1 MAKFKI
7 GDRVIAKKNT
17 PYKITTNGWKG
28 VVVALYDNTIRAKDV
43 IGSAVFSLDPKYFD
57 LDTTPTNQK
66 IVITTDG
73 TTTTAKMYDGKTV
86 VKAAE
91 SKRNPDDK
99 FDFET
104 GAKVAFNRLLG
115 ADVPEDNG
123 GFKVGDVVRIT
134 DAGSI
139 YPTYCSWVMANIKDT
154 DLIARFAYDGKPATD
169 AEYKIIAIGK
179 HIEKSDTTIAYI
191 QRKGICERPC
201 YLIGIEGLKKDEC

>member
-7 GDRVIAKKNT
+7 GDNVIAKKNT
-17 PYKITTNGWKG
+17 PYSITTNGWKG
-28 VVVALYDNTIRAKDV
+28 VVVELYGNTIRVKDV
-43 IGSAVFSLDPKYFD
+43 TGDAVFNLDPKYFD
-57 LDTTPTNQK
+57 LDTTTDQK

-73 TTTTAKMYDGKTV
+73 TTTTAKMYEGKTV

-91 SKRNPDDK
+91 SKCNPDDK

-104 GAKVAFNRLLG
+104 GAKLAFNRLLG
-115 ADVPEDNG
+115 AYVPEDNG

-134 DAGSI
+134 DAGLI
-139 YPTYCSWVMANIKDT
+139 YPTYCSWVMAYIKDT
-154 DLIARFAYDGKPATD
+154 DLIARFAYDGKPETD

-179 HIEKSDTTIAYI
+179 HIEKNDTTIAYI

-201 YLIGIEGLKKDEC
+201 YCIDVKALEKVK